1 MFGKHSRNTCQ
12 DAAVVLCVCV
22 RAHTHARCVCVCAS
36 VSVCVCVCVTRVCAL
51 ASWSIV
57 PSKISLSLSLPPV
70 NTTSS
75 KHKISRTPHL
85 RLSSSESRAP
95 RWTRGW
101 RRTKRR
107 RRRRNEARWRASERR
122 LAYVHVTRINAP
134 AFALNARG
142 TVQKRM

>member
-1 MFGKHSRNTCQ
+1 LFGKHSRNTCQ

-22 RAHTHARCVCVCAS
+22 CVRTHARCVCVCAS
-36 VSVCVCVCVTRVCAL
+36 VSVCVCVCVTGVAHWHHGVSFL
-51 ASWSIV
+51 V
-57 PSKISLSLSLPPV
+57 KSLSLSLPPV
-70 NTTSS
+70 NTTCS